1 MHIAVFKQF
10 HMVIHGD
17 PTGVEYRIVKNAVT
31 MQITEPVVGNIK
43 VYKEWTVPWGSVEVR
58 RLIPK
63 EWEDRVEPGSVL
75 IWILGDDAAMV
86 LRAI

>member
-1 MHIAVFKQF
+1 MHTAVFKQF
-10 HMVIHGD
+10 RVVVHGD

-63 EWEDRVEPGSVL
+63 EWEDRVEPLVIDYAVYS
-75 IWILGDDAAMV
+75 GDNFD
-86 LRAI
+86 